1 MSDPNNKVHD
11 EFRPRSIGNRTAPFN
26 SKQATSDF
34 YQDRSRLGVHEE
46 FDPAAPNDWGGTGK
60 YVTRQ
65 NSIMDN
71 VRAGMG
77 DLGHCSSNKHRDAP
91 KEPTNLSPGCCPSPY
106 AYGPRHLKKGD

>member
-1 MSDPNNKVHD
+1 MSDPTEKVHD
-11 EFRPRSIGNRTAPFN
+11 EFRPRSIGSRTAPFN
-26 SKQATSDF
+26 SKQATTNF

-46 FDPAAPNDWGGTGK
+46 FDPTVPNDWGGKGK

-91 KEPTNLSPGCCPSPY
+91 AEPTNLSPGCCPLPY
-106 AYGPRHLKKGD
+106 LSNSRLRKGD